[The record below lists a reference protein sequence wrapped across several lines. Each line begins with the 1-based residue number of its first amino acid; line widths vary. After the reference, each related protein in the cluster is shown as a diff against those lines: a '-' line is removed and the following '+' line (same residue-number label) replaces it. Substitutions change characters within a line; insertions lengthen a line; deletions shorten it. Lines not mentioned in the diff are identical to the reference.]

1 MSSREG
7 STPGSPDRRGG
18 QAAVDKSQAAEHPTN
33 AFNFVGP
40 RPTFQNGQQQLGNQR
55 PGQQQHGHQWLGQQ
69 LPGYQLPGP
78 QQLGQAPGLR
88 HLQGNLR
95 TNINTRFLEPTAS
108 RMEGRQQNSR
118 YPSPNP
124 TTLPSR
130 PHNQVQTRV
139 SNRVMTPPG
148 DSRTQGQ
155 DSTSG
160 IPFPTSP
167 QTSTLSI
174 IRECLH
180 TSNIIKTCMT
190 RDCCKI

>member
-7 STPGSPDRRGG
+7 STPGSPGRRGG

-40 RPTFQNGQQQLGNQR
+40 RPTFQNGQQQLGNQ
-55 PGQQQHGHQWLGQQ
+55 WLGQQ
-69 LPGYQLPGP
+69 QPGHQLAGP

-95 TNINTRFLEPTAS
+95 TNIHTRFLEPTAS
-108 RMEGRQQNSR
+108 RMEGRQHNSR

-130 PHNQVQTRV
+130 PHSQVQTGV

-155 DSTSG
+155 GSASG

-174 IRECLH
+174 MSAYIRL
-180 TSNIIKTCMT
+180 TL
-190 RDCCKI
+190 